1 MNVAQD
7 ASEARGSRI
16 EERRSV
22 EVPEISVRPG
32 SVPETAGRHPRR
44 SGRPAWSRRGVL
56 TALGAAVPA
65 LALTGCGSSADAAED
80 TGATAT
86 GGATAGSGATPQV
99 RTPTVTVTP
108 ADGMK
113 KAAFTSPVGIAVTDG
128 TLSTVVV
135 SGNDGSLLAGSFDAG
150 RTRWTS
156 TRHPY
161 SGTKY
166 TVTAKTDDGSEHTTS
181 FVTKSPGETFV
192 GRFTPEA
199 NSTSG
204 VGMPVSIAFTHAV
217 ADRAAVEKAIT
228 VTAEPAVEIVGHWF
242 GNTRLDFRPREY
254 WAAGTKITLS
264 LRLKD
269 VEGADGVY
277 GVQSKDVTFRIGRR
291 QVSTVDL
298 AKDTMTVERD
308 GTAAASYPVT
318 GGDTDH
324 TTWSGIMVI
333 SERLRQTRMESSTV
347 GLGDEYDIADV
358 PHAQRL
364 TTSGTFIHGNYWA
377 ASSVFGSGN
386 TSHGCI
392 GLRDAKGG
400 ADRSVPG
407 LRFYDSSMLG
417 DVVVVVN
424 SGERTVEASNGLNG
438 WNLSWADWKAG
449 SAL

>member
-65 LALTGCGSSADAAED
+65 LALAGCGSSADAAEG

-99 RTPTVTVTP
+99 RKPTVTVTP

-308 GTAAASYPVT
+308 GTTVASYPVT

-407 LRFYDSSMLG
+407 HRFYDSSMLG

>member
-65 LALTGCGSSADAAED
+65 LALTGCGSSADAAEG

-308 GTAAASYPVT
+308 GTAVASYPVT
-318 GGDTDH
+318 GGDTEH

-407 LRFYDSSMLG
+407 HRFYDSSMLG